1 MSYFGL
7 LAGRSTPRNSS
18 QDTESPQDTSLLTSV
33 REQWDTI
40 RTCLDLPGHRMARGG
55 LSDTGIAA
63 CMDHLANLLVTE
75 DQQMGETYMGPCMEF
90 ILEQDVLE
98 GLMSLCLAD
107 EPRGVRGTMI
117 TTFAQL
123 VREMRPGFLS
133 HHKVVRVLMQL
144 LHYSIQADA
153 LGNSSESIDATLELV
168 CDLVQQLVS
177 DPHILQFFVEVES
190 VYVAG
195 QTKTS
200 FAVLCY
206 ILRHLHHG
214 GQRGFR
220 TRSAALSLLQ
230 GMLAIEPCLIQKI
243 LESNFAEALAT
254 STAASYG
261 LLPMQFTI
269 AQSLPESLIQDR
281 RALQWQ
287 SILEKWASSAL
298 SHDLLLYMDLLWLNQ
313 RCVDLFA
320 NHAKMRPELIDQLEY
335 LRADLLEHFQG
346 TFLASVVHPSIGG
359 CTLREDNVSPALLYS
374 ALLLEILDP
383 CGELAF
389 MVFPNHDHRSLSE
402 LVTES
407 ITAQEL
413 SIETRILSIRF
424 ASLFARR
431 IQLREASR
439 GTQADDRDDPTV
451 KSVLAAL
458 VQSMQSSR
466 MVQTLF
472 SRSVLH
478 LREVETAM
486 RADPDYQYTSRFVR
500 QGPNLVFRLAILQEP
515 IDLQKHFMG
524 PLCDLLCD
532 MFSLDWAL
540 NVEVTRGIASL
551 CRSPYISLEGTLF
564 SKDPQNLPL
573 LMYILYFLVQH
584 AHAYSEKVPDF
595 DFYLAQRRKFQL
607 LTGKLATPSHPKS
620 LVHPFASGTVDEV
633 LQPLKD
639 QFQSLCPIDISFK
652 EWYTVDYASS
662 TTLSRNTF
670 FNDAGY
676 NGAESISVSV
686 CPAKFPHSTS
696 APKSNKTCP
705 LPQVLDNLLI
715 LEEFLLELA
724 AIKQLREAWGEDV
737 I

>member
-7 LAGRSTPRNSS
+7 LAGRSTPRYSS
-18 QDTESPQDTSLLTSV
+18 QDTRSTQDTSLLTSV

-75 DQQMGETYMGPCMEF
+75 DQQIGEAFMGPCMEF

-107 EPRGVRGTMI
+107 EPRGVRSAMI
-117 TTFAQL
+117 TTFAHL
-123 VREMRPGFLS
+123 VRDLRPGFLL

-144 LHYSIQADA
+144 LHHSIQADGR
-153 LGNSSESIDATLELV
+153 GNSNESIDAMLDLV
-168 CDLVQQLVS
+168 CDLVQQLVL
-177 DPHILQFFVEVES
+177 DPRTLQFFVEVGS
-190 VYVAG
+190 VYAAG
-195 QTKTS
+195 ETNTS
-200 FAVLCY
+200 FAVLSY

-214 GQRGFR
+214 GHRGFR

-230 GMLAIEPCLIQKI
+230 GMLAIEPCAIQEI
-243 LESNFAEALAT
+243 LESDLAEALAT

-261 LLPMQFTI
+261 LLPMQFTNI
-269 AQSLPESLIQDR
+269 QSLPEPPIQDQ
-281 RALQWQ
+281 RAFKWQ
-287 SILEKWASSAL
+287 SVLGKWASLAF
-298 SHDLLLYMDLLWLNQ
+298 SHDILLYMDLLWLTQ
-313 RCVDLFA
+313 RCFDLFA
-320 NHAKMRPELIDQLEY
+320 NHAKMHPGMTDQLEY
-335 LRADLLEHFQG
+335 LRADLLEHFQD
-346 TFLASVVHPSIGG
+346 TFLSSVVHPSIVG
-359 CTLREDNVSPALLYS
+359 CTLSDENVSPALLYS
-374 ALLLEILDP
+374 AILYEILEP

-389 MVFPNHDHRSLSE
+389 MVFPIDDNRSLNE
-402 LVTES
+402 LVTEC
-407 ITAQEL
+407 ITSQEL
-413 SIETRILSIRF
+413 SMETRILSIRF
-424 ASLFARR
+424 AGLFARR

-439 GTQADDRDDPTV
+439 GTQADVRDDPTV
-451 KSVLAAL
+451 KSVLGAL

-472 SRSVLH
+472 TRSVLH
-478 LREVETAM
+478 LREVEMAM
-486 RADPDYQYTSRFVR
+486 KADLDYHYASRFLR
-500 QGPNLVFRLAILQEP
+500 QGQDLKFRLAILQEP
-515 IDLQKHFMG
+515 IDLKKHFMG

-540 NVEVTRGIASL
+540 NVEVTRSIASL

-564 SKDPQNLPL
+564 SKDPQTLPL

-584 AHAYSEKVPDF
+584 AHAYSQNIPDF
-595 DFYLAQRRKFQL
+595 DFYLGHRRKFL
-607 LTGKLATPSHPKS
+607 LMAGKLTTPSHPKS
-620 LVHPFASGTVDEV
+620 IVHPFANGTVDEI
-633 LQPLKD
+633 LQPL
-639 QFQSLCPIDISFK
+639 QERFQSLCPIDISFK

-662 TTLSRNTF
+662 TTSPRNTF
-670 FNDAGY
+670 FNEAGF
-676 NGAESISVSV
+676 NGAEQISISV
-686 CPAKFPHSTS
+686 CPATFPHSTS

-724 AIKQLREAWGEDV
+724 AIKQLREAWGED
-737 I
+737 II